1 MSNIIKLDQIKQME
15 FKSFSLSEFLKSGP
29 LPKARKETPPFKR
42 LEYSGNKGL
51 NSEKDSNDERGLKER
66 IDSLIKEAEERAA
79 VIKEE
84 AYQEGFNQG
93 KMDGSEKTAER
104 LEAIADS
111 LTRLLSEIDSSKE
124 EMLTAEEQNIT
135 QLVMMIS
142 QKVISHEVSTN
153 KELIGKAVKEALK
166 YVTDNSLLHIKVN
179 PEDLEHLVAYKE
191 DFLSYVKDLKHLE
204 VIGDEEIAPGGFL
217 IETGFETIDGR
228 MEQKL
233 DTISRIVEEEL
244 RRS

>member
-1 MSNIIKLDQIKQME
+1 MSNIIKVDQIKQE
-15 FKSFSLSEFLKSGP
+15 LKSFSLSEFLKSGP
-29 LPKARKETPPFKR
+29 LPKAPKETPLFKR
-42 LEYSGNKGL
+42 LEYIANNGL
-51 NSEKDSNDERGLKER
+51 SSENDSNDEGGLKGR

-79 VIKEE
+79 IIREE

-93 KMDGSEKTAER
+93 KMDGSKKTAKK
-104 LEAIADS
+104 LEVIADN
-111 LTRLLSEIDSSKE
+111 LTRLLSEVDRSKE
-124 EMLTAEEQNIT
+124 EMLKTEDQNIT
-135 QLVMMIS
+135 QLVMTIS
-142 QKVISHEVSTN
+142 QRVISHEISTN
-153 KELIGKAVKEALK
+153 KEIIREAVKEALK

-179 PEDLEHLVAYKE
+179 PEDLEYLVAYKE
-191 DFLSYVKDLKHLE
+191 DFSSYVKDLKHLE